1 MRSGWNSSSPPSFSP
16 TPANFSGAPVTR
28 LYLAQNGYV
37 VRNGWRGVDPNADP
51 NDVRKW
57 TELRSPDVLDIA
69 FRAQYDFF
77 GITRQ
82 HLSAIVDLFNL
93 LDLSSATN
101 TGSNTANQAGFEARN
116 SVSYGAATNR
126 QVPFRVQFGVRYQY

>member
-1 MRSGWNSSSPPSFSP
+1 MAGGRRSRSRPQRRPASGPSYAVPTSSISPSAPSTTS
-16 TPANFSGAPVTR
+16 
-28 LYLAQNGYV
+28 
-37 VRNGWRGVDPNADP
+37 
-51 NDVRKW
+51 
-57 TELRSPDVLDIA
+57 
-69 FRAQYDFF
+69 F